1 MIWMLSISKED
12 IIPPDIFEKQR
23 DEITRRII
31 EIKKMRRV
39 ETKTFSFL
47 FESRETVLNQINE
60 MVYIERVKD
69 QDEIDFLLRVYSD
82 LLPGPGLL
90 SVSMFIEFRD
100 EKQLVQEMKN
110 LTGIEDTVYLT
121 FDGSQLKATPEEG
134 RSTETLESTL
144 QYLKFSFTSEM
155 ARKFKAAGNV
165 YIETRKPGYSESARI
180 PAVLLDQLKLEI

>member
-1 MIWMLSISKED
+1 MIGMLSISMED
-12 IIPPDIFEKQR
+12 ILPPEIFEKQR
-23 DEITRRII
+23 EEITRRII
-31 EIKKMRRV
+31 EIKKLRRV

-60 MVYIERVKD
+60 MVYIERVRD
-69 QDEIDFLLRVYSD
+69 QDEIQRLIRVYSD

-100 EKQLVQEMKN
+100 EKQLLQEMKN

-121 FDGSQLKATPEEG
+121 FDGNQLKGTPEEG

-144 QYLKFSFTSEM
+144 QYLKFSFTPEM
-155 ARKFKAAGNV
+155 ARKFRAAGNV
-165 YIETRKPGYSESARI
+165 YIETRKPGYAESARI
-180 PAVLLDQLKLEI
+180 PAALLDQLKLEI